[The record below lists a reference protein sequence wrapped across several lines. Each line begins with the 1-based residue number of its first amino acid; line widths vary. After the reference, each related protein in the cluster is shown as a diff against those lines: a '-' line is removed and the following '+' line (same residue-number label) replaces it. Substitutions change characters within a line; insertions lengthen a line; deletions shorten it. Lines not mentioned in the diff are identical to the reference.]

1 MWPWNASTVGEVYIL
16 HFSAPIGNA
25 ANARA
30 LAGHYIGFTD
40 DLDARLAKHRAGT
53 GSKLVAAAVAKGITF
68 EVFHWPAPLATEKLI
83 KRYKKTSAFCP
94 ACAAAAGRKAR
105 PLPTPPAVTQLSLD
119 LEDFPEIEIG
129 RMGWAEIQATAAAR
143 RYFVKQP
150 TEADLL
156 AIDDLI

>member
-1 MWPWNASTVGEVYIL
+1 
-16 HFSAPIGNA
+16 
-25 ANARA
+25 
-30 LAGHYIGFTD
+30 
-40 DLDARLAKHRAGT
+40 
-53 GSKLVAAAVAKGITF
+53 
-68 EVFHWPAPLATEKLI
+68 
-83 KRYKKTSAFCP
+83 
-94 ACAAAAGRKAR
+94 
-105 PLPTPPAVTQLSLD
+105 VTQLSLD